1 MLVVAV
7 DIVAAEVVVLLLMMM
22 GKYFNILF

>member
-7 DIVAAEVVVLLLMMM
+7 DIVAAEVVVLLLMMI